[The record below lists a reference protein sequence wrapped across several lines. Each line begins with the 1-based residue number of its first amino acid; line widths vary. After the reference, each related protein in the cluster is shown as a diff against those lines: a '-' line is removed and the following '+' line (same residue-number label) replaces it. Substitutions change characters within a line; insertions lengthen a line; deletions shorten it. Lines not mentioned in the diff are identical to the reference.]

1 MVRLSFLLLFFCGII
16 TLSKASTSEITV
28 AHLSPGSNAKI
39 EKDQLT
45 DFPTSFTV
53 CLGVYQIYS
62 AKSISAILTINA
74 QNERFVVS
82 MQSAYQDNTIVYIF
96 NKDYAI
102 ITYYHLNGTI
112 FPLQWIMF
120 CLSLDSLTGRI
131 RMTLDAHELIFDK
144 IQEDFV
150 GLDWG
155 PWPITFQ
162 LGPVNNEVDSRKISN
177 FNVFSS
183 ALPIETMQALTEVGG
198 DDCGSPGDFL
208 RWDEVSLTLNDTAQ
222 LLKVDPKEGPCWKKS
237 QLHLYSGE
245 LNQQECMQ
253 LCQKVGDGNSPPV
266 GTLHQWQTF
275 IEELEAITNQ
285 TSHFKPIWLSS
296 VLGKPKMDEG
306 VLRFEHWPE
315 DIVPSTN
322 VWRDYFTGQPSDSF
336 MNVPSSANDRNFGHC
351 MKAWFNG
358 KSEEK
363 EAMRM
368 RQFCS
373 IQDKVSCACQK
384 KSRAPILRF
393 LGLCGA
399 SILRG
404 IGSDRIFGIRAL
416 QDVLLN
422 IQLANI

>member
-131 RMTLDAHELIFDK
+131 RMTLDAQLIFDE

-177 FNVFSS
+177 LNVFSS
-183 ALPIETMQALTEVGG
+183 ALPVERMQALTEAGA
-198 DDCGSPGDFL
+198 DECGSPGDFL

-222 LLKVDPKEGPCWKKS
+222 LLKVDPREGPCWKKS

-296 VLGKPKMDEG
+296 VLGKIKMDG
-306 VLRFEHWPE
+306 SLLRFEHWPE
-315 DIVPSTN
+315 NIVPSTD
-322 VWRDYFTGQPSDSF
+322 VWRDYYTGLPVDIF
-336 MNVPSSANDRNFGHC
+336 MNVPSSSNDTNYHC
-351 MKAWFNG
+351 MFAFFKGKNG
-358 KSEEK
+358 ER
-363 EAMRM
+363 EAIGTRH
-368 RQFCS
+368 FCLG
-373 IQDKVSCACQK
+373 QDEFSCACQK
-384 KSRAPILRF
+384 KRQPPILRF

-399 SILRG
+399 STLRG
-404 IGSDRIFGIRAL
+404 SGSDRINGIRAL
-416 QDVLLN
+416 QKVPYGHVA
-422 IQLANI
+422 I